1 MGRIWAGGPIVNLHH
16 HFLHFAYLTLG
27 RPALEVITC
36 AVNPYL
42 PLGRQLAAKRR
53 GSEMSSSSKE
63 AILAAA
69 RRTAQAD
76 GYSGLK
82 FRDLA
87 DEVGIKAASI
97 YHHFPSKA
105 DLGAAVA
112 RRYWEDTAAN
122 LESLLAE
129 TSNPGRCLRRYPDV
143 FRKSLESDNRMCLCS
158 FMAAE
163 YDDLPEAVKQEVQT
177 FADVNVAWLSKVLIA
192 AAVVNSGESEQR
204 ARAIFAAVAG
214 AQLMARSRSDISLY
228 DALIDSYRVAGL
240 LPA

>member
-1 MGRIWAGGPIVNLHH
+1 
-16 HFLHFAYLTLG
+16 
-27 RPALEVITC
+27 
-36 AVNPYL
+36 
-42 PLGRQLAAKRR
+42 
-53 GSEMSSSSKE
+53 MSLSSKE

-69 RRTAQAD
+69 RRTAQAR
-76 GYSGLK
+76 GYSGLN

-112 RRYWEDTAAN
+112 RRYWEDSAAA
-122 LESLLAE
+122 LEALIVESSDPVRSLHQ
-129 TSNPGRCLRRYPDV
+129 YPDT
-143 FRKSLESDNRMCLCS
+143 FRKALENDNRMCLCS

-163 YDDLPEAVKQEVQT
+163 NDDLPEAVKKEVQA
-177 FADVNVAWLSKVLIA
+177 FADVNVAWLSRVLSA
-192 AAVVNSGESEQR
+192 AAVVSAEESEQR

-214 AQLMARSRSDISLY
+214 AQLIARSRSDISLY

>member
-1 MGRIWAGGPIVNLHH
+1 MVPG
-16 HFLHFAYLTLG
+16 
-27 RPALEVITC
+27 E
-36 AVNPYL
+36 AV
-42 PLGRQLAAKRR
+42 GH
-53 GSEMSSSSKE
+53 EMSLSSKE

-69 RRTAQAD
+69 RRNAQAH
-76 GYSGLK
+76 GYGGLN

-112 RRYWEDTAAN
+112 RRYWEDTAAE
-122 LESLLAE
+122 LESMLAE
-129 TSNPGRCLRRYPDV
+129 TSDPFRCLQQYPDI

-163 YDDLPEAVKQEVQT
+163 YDDLPEAVKKEVQT
-177 FADVNVAWLSKVLIA
+177 FADVNVAWLSKVLSA
-192 AAVVNSGESEQR
+192 AAVVDSGESEQR

-214 AQLMARSRSDISLY
+214 AQLMARSRSDISLF
-228 DALIDSYRVAGL
+228 DSLIESYRIAGL
-240 LPA
+240 LPE

>member
-1 MGRIWAGGPIVNLHH
+1 MVSG
-16 HFLHFAYLTLG
+16 
-27 RPALEVITC
+27 E
-36 AVNPYL
+36 AV
-42 PLGRQLAAKRR
+42 RH
-53 GSEMSSSSKE
+53 EMSLSSKE

-69 RRTAQAD
+69 RRTAQAH
-76 GYSGLK
+76 GYSGLN

-87 DEVGIKAASI
+87 HEVGIKAASI

-112 RRYWEDTAAN
+112 RRYWEDTSAD
-122 LESLLAE
+122 LDSMLAE
-129 TSNPGRCLRRYPDV
+129 TSDPVRCLHQYPDI

-163 YDDLPEAVKQEVQT
+163 YDDLPEAVKKEVQT
-177 FADVNVAWLSKVLIA
+177 FADVNVAWLSRMLAA

-228 DALIDSYRVAGL
+228 DALIDSYRATGL